1 MKWLSFLRLQEEPMP
16 SEIRTQAFDPWKET
30 QTYQASQLSAGK
42 YGATASFVGTMRD
55 FNQGDDVSSMTLEHY
70 PGMTESY
77 LDKICDEAKQRWDLL
92 DCLIVHR
99 VGEIQPNDPIVL
111 TVVWSAH
118 RKEAFEACR
127 YLMEELK
134 SRAPFW
140 KKEGL
145 PEGHRWVDKNTP
157 G

>member
-1 MKWLSFLRLQEEPMP
+1 MP
-16 SEIRTQAFDPWKET
+16 SEVRQQAFDPWKET
-30 QTYQASQLSAGK
+30 QDYQGQHLSAGK

-55 FNQGDDVSSMTLEHY
+55 FNQGDEVTSMTLEHY

-77 LDKICDEAKQRWDLL
+77 LDKICDEAMQRWELL
-92 DCLIVHR
+92 DCLIIHR
-99 VGEIQPNDPIVL
+99 VGEINPNDPIVL